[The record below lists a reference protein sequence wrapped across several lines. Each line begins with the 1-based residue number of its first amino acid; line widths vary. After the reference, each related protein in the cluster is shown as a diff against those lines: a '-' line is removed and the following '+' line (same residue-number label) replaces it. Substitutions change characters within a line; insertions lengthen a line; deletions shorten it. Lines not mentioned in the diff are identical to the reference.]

1 MKDNIVGLFSGKST
15 STPNPE
21 LVACLTDML
30 ARASS
35 GELQALS
42 FAGQCADGAIVTGF
56 TNSNDVFAMIGA
68 LRLCEYKL
76 LGGIEV

>member
-1 MKDNIVGLFSGKST
+1 MKDKVVGLFTGKPT
-15 STPNPE
+15 GTPNAE

-35 GELQALS
+35 GELQAMA

-56 TNSNDVFAMIGA
+56 TNSADVFAMIGA
-68 LRLCEYKL
+68 LRLAEFKL